1 MAASRPLVSIYD
13 AKGQPTGKQIALPVV
28 FRAPIRTDIVSF
40 VHDQMRRNK
49 RQAHAVSNKAGEQTS
64 AQSWGTGRAVARIP
78 RVRGGGTHR
87 SGQGAFGNM
96 CRGGRMYA
104 PTKIWRKWH
113 RKINLNQRR
122 YATVSAIAAS
132 GVPSLI
138 MAKGHSIENV
148 PEIPLVISKDVESLR
163 KTKEAVAVLRKL
175 GAWQDILKVYA
186 SKHTRAGKGKMRNRR
201 TVMKRGPVIIYNADH
216 GIKKAFRNIPGV
228 TLLSIQR
235 LNLLRLAPG
244 GHVGRFCIWTEDAF
258 RELDKLYG
266 TWKTKSVRKTDYNLP
281 MPLMTNSDLG
291 RLLQATEIQN
301 VLRAPIKR
309 QQRRKVKKNPLKN
322 MSLMVRLNPYSSI
335 QKRRSLAQI
344 VKGRSTTKR
353 TNSKNKGSFAT
364 VTKRETTKT
373 TTTTV
378 KSSGKASTTSTT
390 KTS

>member
-1 MAASRPLVSIYD
+1 
-13 AKGQPTGKQIALPVV
+13 
-28 FRAPIRTDIVSF
+28 
-40 VHDQMRRNK
+40 
-49 RQAHAVSNKAGEQTS
+49 
-64 AQSWGTGRAVARIP
+64 
-78 RVRGGGTHR
+78 
-87 SGQGAFGNM
+87 
-96 CRGGRMYA
+96 
-104 PTKIWRKWH
+104 
-113 RKINLNQRR
+113 
-122 YATVSAIAAS
+122 
-132 GVPSLI
+132 
-138 MAKGHSIENV
+138 
-148 PEIPLVISKDVESLR
+148 
-163 KTKEAVAVLRKL
+163 
-175 GAWQDILKVYA
+175 
-186 SKHTRAGKGKMRNRR
+186 
-201 TVMKRGPVIIYNADH
+201 
-216 GIKKAFRNIPGV
+216 V

-353 TNSKNKGSFAT
+353 
-364 VTKRETTKT
+364 
-373 TTTTV
+373 
-378 KSSGKASTTSTT
+378 
-390 KTS
+390 

>member
-1 MAASRPLVSIYD
+1 
-13 AKGQPTGKQIALPVV
+13 
-28 FRAPIRTDIVSF
+28 
-40 VHDQMRRNK
+40 
-49 RQAHAVSNKAGEQTS
+49 
-64 AQSWGTGRAVARIP
+64 
-78 RVRGGGTHR
+78 
-87 SGQGAFGNM
+87 M

-201 TVMKRGPVIIYNADH
+201 TVMKRGPVIIYNEDH

-228 TLLSIQR
+228 TLLNIQR

-291 RLLQATEIQN
+291 RLLKAFEIQN

-309 QQRRKVKKNPLKN
+309 QQRRKVKKKSIEKYVING
-322 MSLMVRLNPYSSI
+322 SSKSI
-335 QKRRSLAQI
+335 F
-344 VKGRSTTKR
+344 V
-353 TNSKNKGSFAT
+353 N
-364 VTKRETTKT
+364 TKT
-373 TTTTV
+373 TII
-378 KSSGKASTTSTT
+378 STNC
-390 KTS
+390 